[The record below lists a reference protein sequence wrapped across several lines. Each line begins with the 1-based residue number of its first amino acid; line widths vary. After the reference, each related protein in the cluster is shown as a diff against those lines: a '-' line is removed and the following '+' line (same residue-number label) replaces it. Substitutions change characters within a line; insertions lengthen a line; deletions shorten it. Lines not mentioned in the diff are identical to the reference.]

1 MFFWLWTSGY
11 SVNFRQVK
19 IGGYFVNIK
28 QAKIDVIYHVIIII
42 IMRTIKQ

>member
-1 MFFWLWTSGY
+1 MVVL
-11 SVNFRQVK
+11 QVK

-42 IMRTIKQ
+42 IIIIVMRTIQQ